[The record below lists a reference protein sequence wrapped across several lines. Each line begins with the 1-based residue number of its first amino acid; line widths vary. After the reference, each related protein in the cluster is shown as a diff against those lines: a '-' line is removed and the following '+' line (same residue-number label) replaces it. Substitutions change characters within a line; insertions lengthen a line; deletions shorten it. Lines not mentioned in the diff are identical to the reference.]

1 MSSIRTPL
9 TVSPHEYFGDI
20 TGRPLDY
27 GTIYFGEPD
36 KDPEFYPIDVY
47 SDEALTQPIP
57 QPIRTKGGFINVN
70 GDIIEIYG
78 RPAIYSVKVLDQYGR
93 KIFYKGKAMRNNVND
108 DVIEQINT
116 AIIGSADAA
125 RQAAIDITNDAINN
139 TAVEGGVLADTFVT
153 VTANG
158 PGTVARSLR
167 DVKSERI
174 SIKDF
179 GAIGDGVTDDTIS
192 IQNALNSKGDIV
204 FPKGEYLISVQGDAT
219 VSRYTYALKILS
231 DTNITFEVGAKLVL
245 KPNDKERCMM
255 LFLDMQDNIT
265 VRGLHLVGDRDG
277 HLGATGEH
285 GHGIGIFG
293 GENITFYDSTI
304 EKAWGDG
311 VYISSNY
318 IMDSSKTPPR
328 NIRFVNGLFN
338 KNSRNGIAIIAV
350 SGCLISGIEFR
361 DTDRI
366 RPMAGVDVEP
376 FTSSDKLNSPG
387 VVENLIVRDCTA
399 YGGNVGFMAA
409 FNNSDITHNSL
420 VFSDLHAENVVNGY
434 VFAIKN
440 EGDKVVGR
448 NLSATNAS
456 RHGLALPHLNASG
469 TVDIDN
475 LNFINCN
482 TETSSDNAE
491 NSVIRV
497 YNANTRPYVM
507 GNISITG
514 IKIDSSNSKYAIY
527 FAEQAGGVDTYGAT
541 KNIKVSLDK
550 LNKEVIPFYSFKVAF
565 KHTGFDELASY
576 KFSST
581 TQNSHSILP
590 SSDSGMY
597 LIYIGASD
605 KRITYRLPP
614 VNYFPTQELVFKVG
628 EHPDMIVSPA
638 SNEHIY
644 INGVQVPS
652 LIWSKVSGSW
662 VKLKAR
668 VSGGWDVVDW
678 FGDWYSPEL
687 RVVTT
692 GSTEQRPTNA
702 TKGHQY
708 FDTTINKPIYWTG
721 SSWVDA
727 SGSAV

>member
-1 MSSIRTPL
+1 MALRTPL
-9 TVSPHEYFGDI
+9 SVTPHLYMGDS
-20 TGRPLDY
+20 TGRPLDK
-27 GTIYFGEPD
+27 GVVYFGEQD
-36 KDPEFYPIDVY
+36 KDPEFYPINLF
-47 SDEALTQPIP
+47 SDDALTKPLAQPVH
-57 QPIRTKGGFINVN
+57 TKGGYLYDK
-70 GDIIEIYG
+70 GDMVE
-78 RPAIYSVKVLDQYGR
+78 PHAKELIYSVKVLDSYGR
-93 KIFYKGKAMRNNVND
+93 KVFYKGAMMRNSWND

-125 RQAAIDITNDAINN
+125 RQVAIDITNDAINN

-231 DTNITFEVGAKLVL
+231 DTNITFEIGAKLIL

-277 HLGATGEH
+277 HLGTTGEQ
-285 GHGIGIFG
+285 GHCIGIFG

-318 IMDSSKTPPR
+318 SKDPSKTPPR
-328 NIRFVNGLFN
+328 NVRFVNGFFN
-338 KNSRNGIAIIAV
+338 KNSRNGIAVIAV

-366 RPMAGVDVEP
+366 SPMAGVDVEP
-376 FTSSDKLNSPG
+376 FTSSDKTNSPG

-399 YGGNVGFMAA
+399 YGGNVGFMGA
-409 FNNSDITHNSL
+409 FNNTDITHNSL
-420 VFSDLHAENVVNGY
+420 VFSDLHAENVSTGY

-456 RHGLALPHLNASG
+456 RHGMSLPHLNAAG
-469 TVDIDN
+469 TMDIDS

-482 TETSSDNAE
+482 TETRADNAE
-491 NSVIRV
+491 NSVIIVR
-497 YNANTRPYVM
+497 NSSTRPYVM

-514 IKIDSSNSKYAIY
+514 VKIDSPNSNYAFY
-527 FAEQAGGVDTYGAT
+527 FSEQAGGINTYGAT

-550 LNKEVIPFYSFKVAF
+550 LNKEVIPFYSYKVAF
-565 KHTGFDELASY
+565 KHTGFDELVNY
-576 KFSST
+576 TFNST
-581 TQNSHSILP
+581 TENSYTITP
-590 SSDSGMY
+590 SSIRG
-597 LIYIGASD
+597 LHLTYIGASD
-605 KRITYRLPP
+605 KRITYNLP
-614 VNYFPTQELVFKVG
+614 NSGYIPTQELVFRVG
-628 EHPDMIVSPA
+628 EHPDMVVNPV
-638 SNEHIY
+638 SNEYIY
-644 INGVQVPS
+644 INGIQVPGY
-652 LIWSKVSGSW
+652 LRSKASGSW

-668 VSGGWDVVDW
+668 MSGGWDVVDS

-687 RVVTT
+687 MVATT

-702 TKGHQY
+702 TIGHQY
-708 FDTTINKPIYWTG
+708 FDTTIGKPIYWTG
-721 SSWVDA
+721 STWVDA